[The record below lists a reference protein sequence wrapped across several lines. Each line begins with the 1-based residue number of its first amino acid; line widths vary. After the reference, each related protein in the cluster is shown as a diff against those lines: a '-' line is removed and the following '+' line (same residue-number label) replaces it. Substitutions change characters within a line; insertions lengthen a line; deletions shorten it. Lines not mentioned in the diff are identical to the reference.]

1 MIVEKVLSRNYE
13 EELEESGYI
22 LIDDLAEWERMYR
35 ENPED
40 MIEEEEIF
48 DFLLL
53 PFDI

>member
-35 ENPED
+35 EKSGGYD
-40 MIEEEEIF
+40 
-48 DFLLL
+48 
-53 PFDI
+53 